1 MEVKWLNKKIRN
13 NYFLKLKMKI
23 KAVLSKYRMSP
34 KKIRPILS
42 NLRGMS
48 VSEAIS
54 ILNFLN
60 RKAAEPI
67 KKLIISAVS
76 NAKNNNN
83 LEEKDLYISE
93 IFADEGKKLKR
104 FRPRARGSAFMVRK
118 RSSRITIVLEN
129 KVVEKNKDNK
139 VIEKTDKVIEKT
151 DKVIEK
157 TDKTVEKVDKTINKK
172 VEKIEELKNSSNESK
187 EIKQD
192 NKS

>member
-1 MEVKWLNKKIRN
+1 
-13 NYFLKLKMKI
+13 MKI

-42 NLRGMS
+42 NLRGKRA
-48 VSEAIS
+48 SEAIS
-54 ILNFLN
+54 VLNFLN

-67 KKLIISAVS
+67 SNLIISAVS

-104 FRPRARGSAFMVRK
+104 FRPRARGRAFMVRK
-118 RSSRITIVLEN
+118 RSSQITVVLEN
-129 KVVEKNKDNK
+129 KIAKK
-139 VIEKTDKVIEKT
+139 V
-151 DKVIEK
+151 
-157 TDKTVEKVDKTINKK
+157 KVDKSVEKIDKK
-172 VEKIEELKNSSNESK
+172 VEKTEEINKTSNESK
-187 EIKQD
+187 NIKKD

>member
-1 MEVKWLNKKIRN
+1 
-13 NYFLKLKMKI
+13 MKI

-42 NLRGMS
+42 NLRGKRA
-48 VSEAIS
+48 SEAIS
-54 ILNFLN
+54 VLNFLN

-67 KKLIISAVS
+67 SNLIISAVS

-118 RSSRITIVLEN
+118 RSSQITVVLEN
-129 KVVEKNKDNK
+129 KIAKK
-139 VIEKTDKVIEKT
+139 V
-151 DKVIEK
+151 
-157 TDKTVEKVDKTINKK
+157 KVDKSVEKIDKK
-172 VEKIEELKNSSNESK
+172 VEKTEEINKTSNESK
-187 EIKQD
+187 NIKKD

>member
-1 MEVKWLNKKIRN
+1 
-13 NYFLKLKMKI
+13 MKI

-151 DKVIEK
+151 DK
-157 TDKTVEKVDKTINKK
+157 TVEKVDKTINKK

>member
-1 MEVKWLNKKIRN
+1 
-13 NYFLKLKMKI
+13 MKI

-48 VSEAIS
+48 ASEAIS
-54 ILNFLN
+54 VLNFLN
-60 RKAAEPI
+60 KKAANPI
-67 KKLIISAVS
+67 STLIASAVS

-104 FRPRARGSAFMVRK
+104 YRPRARGSAFMVRK
-118 RSSRITIVLEN
+118 RSSQITVILEN
-129 KVVEKNKDNK
+129 KV
-139 VIEKTDKVIEKT
+139 IE
-151 DKVIEK
+151 
-157 TDKTVEKVDKTINKK
+157 TIPDTKK
-172 VEKIEELKNSSNESK
+172 VEKINEVSEVKKASDESK
-187 EIKQD
+187 NIKQD

>member
-1 MEVKWLNKKIRN
+1 
-13 NYFLKLKMKI
+13 MKI

-54 ILNFLN
+54 VLNFLN

-104 FRPRARGSAFMVRK
+104 FRPRARGSAFMIRK
-118 RSSRITIVLEN
+118 RSSQVTVVLEN
-129 KVVEKNKDNK
+129 KIVKK
-139 VIEKTDKVIEKT
+139 VKVDKP
-151 DKVIEK
+151 
-157 TDKTVEKVDKTINKK
+157 VEKVDKTINKK
-172 VEKIEELKNSSNESK
+172 VEKVEKIEETKKSSNESK
-187 EIKQD
+187 NIKQD